1 MEDSSLLNLMII
13 YKLKTYPQ
21 IIKLSEI
28 NQTEKDKYDITYM
41 WSLENTTI
49 EHNKKEADSQIQ
61 RTNWG
66 LAVGNT
72 GVGNGRHKLFSVR

>member
-41 WSLENTTI
+41 
-49 EHNKKEADSQIQ
+49 
-61 RTNWG
+61 
-66 LAVGNT
+66 
-72 GVGNGRHKLFSVR
+72 